1 MESALRHLR
10 RRDPVLKQ
18 IISQV
23 GPYAMKYHP
32 PTFQAL
38 VSSIVY
44 QQLSGKAAATIF
56 GRFKSC
62 CGVRTLNPA
71 AVLAVSEEQMRAA
84 GLSGQ
89 KARYIRD
96 LAEKTANGE
105 VRFGKHKKMSDEEI
119 IAELTQVKGI
129 GVWTVQMF
137 LMFALQRPDVFPVL
151 DLGVRNGMQKL
162 YNLGP
167 EAKYPDYESIAENW
181 RPYRSIASWYMWRCL
196 EL

>member
-32 PTFQAL
+32 PTFQSL

-56 GRFKSC
+56 GRFKDC
-62 CGVRTLNPA
+62 CGVRTLNPT

-96 LAEKTANGE
+96 LAEKTSTGA
-105 VRFGKHKKMSDEEI
+105 VRFGKHKQMSDEEI
-119 IAELTQVKGI
+119 IAE
-129 GVWTVQMF
+129 
-137 LMFALQRPDVFPVL
+137 
-151 DLGVRNGMQKL
+151 
-162 YNLGP
+162 
-167 EAKYPDYESIAENW
+167 
-181 RPYRSIASWYMWRCL
+181 
-196 EL
+196 